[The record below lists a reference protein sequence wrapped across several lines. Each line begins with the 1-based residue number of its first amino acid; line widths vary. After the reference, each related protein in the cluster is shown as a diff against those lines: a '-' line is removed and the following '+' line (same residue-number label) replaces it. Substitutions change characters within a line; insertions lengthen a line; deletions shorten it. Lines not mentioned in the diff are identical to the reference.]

1 MSKLKKYTR
10 ITFLFLVLSL
20 IALFLS
26 FLALTDINHGEENL
40 VSEWTIIRI
49 AALIFL
55 AFIISKALTIKQIF
69 NMDRFSK
76 FVPPVVG
83 SRGVVLMTEDQ

>member
-10 ITFLFLVLSL
+10 ITLLFLVLSL

-26 FLALTDINHGEENL
+26 FLALTDISHNEENL

-49 AALIFL
+49 TALIFL
-55 AFIISKALTIKQIF
+55 AFIISTALTIKQIF
-69 NMDRFSK
+69 NTD
-76 FVPPVVG
+76 
-83 SRGVVLMTEDQ
+83 